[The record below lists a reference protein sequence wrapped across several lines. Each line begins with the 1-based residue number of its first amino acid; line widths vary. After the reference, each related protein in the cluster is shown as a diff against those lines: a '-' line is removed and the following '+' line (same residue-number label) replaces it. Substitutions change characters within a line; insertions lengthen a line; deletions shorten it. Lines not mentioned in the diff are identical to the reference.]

1 MSKESGRLPFIL
13 GLVKYLPEIKAPK
26 VKYLSLKEKLKWT
39 LIIVIAYFV
48 LSAIPLFGL
57 GSNSLMQFEYLSL
70 VMGASFGSLLTLG
83 IGPIV
88 TSSIILQLLNG
99 SGILRFDL
107 NSQEGKS
114 KFEGYQKLLT
124 VIFILLE
131 AGVYVYMGGLSPD
144 PTLIENGLVGEYNL
158 LQLGLFIQVA
168 IGGFLIYFMSDLL
181 DKWGIGSGISLFIAA
196 GVSQTIFLRLFSPF
210 TTTQATG
217 ATGAIFAVIEAI
229 SKGQAASVMSTLSAV
244 FFTLVVFGLAVYLQS
259 MKVELSLSF
268 SNYRGKGF
276 KWPLNFIYTSNIPVI
291 LVSSFLATVQLL
303 ITLVGGNESIGMWL
317 SPFNLIEKIFQ
328 GTLAPVNGLQAL
340 TYVLLMIG
348 GSVLFSIFWAQTS
361 GMDSESQAD
370 KILKSGLQLP
380 GFRKDKR
387 VLKMVLDTYIPA
399 LTVLGAISVGLLAS
413 LADLTGAY
421 GRGTGI
427 LLTVMI
433 IYNFYEKISREHF
446 SEMTPGMKK
455 LMK

>member
-1 MSKESGRLPFIL
+1 MSEASNRGSFIL
-13 GLVKYLPEIKAPK
+13 GLVKYIPSIKAPK
-26 VKYLSLKEKLKWT
+26 IKYLSLKEKLKWT
-39 LIIVIAYFV
+39 LIIVIAFFI

-57 GSNSLMQFEYLSL
+57 SNNSLMQFEYLSL

-99 SGILRFDL
+99 SGIVNFDL
-107 NSQEGKS
+107 SSHEGKS
-114 KFEGYQKLLT
+114 RFEGYQKLLT
-124 VIFILLE
+124 IVFILVE
-131 AGVYVYMGGLSPD
+131 AAVYVYMGGLSPD
-144 PTLIENGLVGEYNL
+144 ATLLENGLTSRYNL
-158 LQLGLFIQVA
+158 LQFGLFLQVA
-168 IGGFLIYFMSDLL
+168 LGGFIIFLMSDLL

-210 TTTQATG
+210 AAAQGSG
-217 ATGAIFAVIEAI
+217 ATGAVFTIVEAI
-229 SKGQAASVMSTLSAV
+229 TKGQSTAVMSTLAAV
-244 FFTLVVFGLAVYLQS
+244 MFTLLVFAMAVYLQS

-303 ITLVGGNESIGMWL
+303 VTLVGGSESIGMWL
-317 SPFNLIEKIFQ
+317 SPVNFVDKIFQ
-328 GTLAPVNGLQAL
+328 GTLGGMDILQAL
-340 TYVLLMIG
+340 VYILIMIG
-348 GSVLFSIFWAQTS
+348 GSILFSIFWAQTS
-361 GMDSESQAD
+361 GMDSASQAD

-399 LTVLGAISVGLLAS
+399 LTVLGAISVGCLAAI
-413 LADLTGAY
+413 ADLTGAY

-433 IYNFYEKISREHF
+433 IYNFYEKISKEHF
-446 SEMTPGMKK
+446 SEMAPGMKK
-455 LMK
+455 VFK